1 MCMVQVLAIFVYDVA
16 YDIVYNIVIFADI
29 VYNMQKSH
37 SHYTISYAYIVC
49 TIAIIRYSMPI
60 SIKTYDDT
68 VQCRTRYCLLV
79 PGPAFAAGR
88 AGHAPGAPTGPA
100 S

>member
-1 MCMVQVLAIFVYDVA
+1 MFLVQVFAIFVYNVT

-29 VYNMQKSH
+29 VYDMQISH
-37 SHYTISYAYIVC
+37 CYYMILYAYIVY
-49 TIAIIRYSMPI
+49 TIAIILYCMPL

-68 VQCRTRYCLLV
+68 VQSCTRYCLLV
-79 PGPAFAAGR
+79 PGPVFVAGR
-88 AGHAPGAPTGPA
+88 TGHAPGAPTGPA